1 MSNYESTPSRRMIS
15 EEDRKLIDEF
25 FGNPERVGAGSSC
38 PRCGASVNWNYI
50 NGKDM
55 LLHIK
60 WHENLVTSI
69 CHGAPYPGMR
79 I

>member
-25 FGNPERVGAGSSC
+25 FGNPEHVGAGSSC
-38 PRCGASVNWNYI
+38 PRCGASVEWNYI
-50 NGKDM
+50 NGKNM
-55 LLHIK
+55 ILHIK
-60 WHENLVTSI
+60 WHRNLA
-69 CHGAPYPGMR
+69 GAIKAGFAYPGMV